1 MKLLFSDMKER
12 NKEKKDR
19 ERKKEEKKPQQQL
32 ENQKEGE
39 AVTQTPVRV
48 AQAGAGWQEGLNL
61 CSITSPLFFG
71 FIFSVKHIT

>member
-12 NKEKKDR
+12 KKKKR
-19 ERKKEEKKPQQQL
+19 ERERERRKENPSAAGES
-32 ENQKEGE
+32 EGRRN
-39 AVTQTPVRV
+39 VTQTPGRA
-48 AQAGAGWQEGLNL
+48 AQAAAGWQEGLNL